1 MLVVCNTTFIN
12 EKKLKLV
19 CVLYHTFVMLLLEV
33 FQSNKLLSDLQYYS
47 ASSSGR
53 HDWRVKLMTSFT
65 IRTNVQYSRGVKRQ
79 MTMGRPRQ
87 LFFLYKISRPTT
99 TSVSS
104 TRLQRRMVASL
115 KEEKEAFVTGHTG
128 STPWEVLLVCSSAP
142 VGFAFYQILSA
153 NVKQTMWRSILYE
166 ALTLWLPMVVCQT
179 NLLYPWGVAII
190 AVQLLCI
197 IFMACGISLQ
207 PRHGSEQPQTTT
219 ASGQHQRID
228 YLTIYRSSILYLTF
242 VAILAVDFHVFP
254 RRFAKTEVSGYG
266 LMDVGAASF
275 VLSAGFVSSK
285 ARRRSPD
292 APTSYNIRRYALHT
306 LPLVAIGFIR
316 FITNKGLDYQEHV
329 SEYGVHWNFFFT
341 LGVMAFI
348 TPLVPLRT
356 PTWYLPVLLLT
367 LYQICL
373 GKLGWQEYIETAPRT
388 CNDYFTTQPISRM
401 FCDIIA
407 ANREG
412 ILGCVGYFTINLL
425 GEFIGFSFLWNKGS
439 ASLQGGGTT
448 LYSKGLFLLSGILWV
463 IHWILV
469 HFLNIPVSRRSTNAS
484 FCVWVVAH
492 NVLLLAMIQAG
503 TSLGKQLQHQKGR
516 QLNLPP
522 VMEKVNRY
530 GLIMFLVANL
540 LTGLVN
546 LTVPTLRIGDTV
558 AFLIVFGYICA
569 ISIAALLVD
578 LVYQKFT
585 PLKWKKKSE

>member
-1 MLVVCNTTFIN
+1 
-12 EKKLKLV
+12 
-19 CVLYHTFVMLLLEV
+19 
-33 FQSNKLLSDLQYYS
+33 
-47 ASSSGR
+47 
-53 HDWRVKLMTSFT
+53 
-65 IRTNVQYSRGVKRQ
+65 
-79 MTMGRPRQ
+79 
-87 LFFLYKISRPTT
+87 
-99 TSVSS
+99 
-104 TRLQRRMVASL
+104 MVASL

-153 NVKQTMWRSILYE
+153 NVKRSMWKSILYE
-166 ALTLWLPMVVCQT
+166 ALVLWLPMVVCQT

-190 AVQLLCI
+190 AVQLLCVT
-197 IFMACGISLQ
+197 FMAHGISSQ
-207 PRHGSEQPQTTT
+207 PEQSKTTIEK
-219 ASGQHQRID
+219 GQHQRID

-285 ARRRSPD
+285 ARHRSPD
-292 APTSYNIRRYALHT
+292 STTTSYNIRRYALHT

-341 LGVMAFI
+341 LGVMAFA
-348 TPLVPLRT
+348 TPLMPFRT
-356 PTWYLPVLLLT
+356 PTWHIPVILLT
-367 LYQICL
+367 MYQICL
-373 GKLGWQEYIETAPRT
+373 GKLGWQEYVETAPRT
-388 CNDYFTTQPISRM
+388 CNDNSTMQPLSRI
-401 FCDIIA
+401 FCDMMA

-412 ILGCVGYFTINLL
+412 ILGCVGYLAINLL
-425 GEFIGFSFLWNKGS
+425 GEFIGFNFLWN
-439 ASLQGGGTT
+439 QGGTSLPEPGTT
-448 LYSKGLFLLSGILWV
+448 LYPKGLFLLSGFLWV

-469 HFLNIPVSRRSTNAS
+469 NVLNIPVSRRSTNAS

-492 NVLLLAMIQAG
+492 NILLLAMIQAG
-503 TSLGKQLQHQKGR
+503 TSLGKQLQHQKGQ

-522 VMEKVNRY
+522 VMEKVNQY
-530 GLIMFLVANL
+530 GLIIFLVANL

-558 AFLIVFGYICA
+558 ALLIVFGYVCA
-569 ISIAALLVD
+569 IGIAALLVD
-578 LVYQKFT
+578 LVYQKLT
-585 PLKWKKKSE
+585 PLSRKKSE